1 MPADDPPDLD
11 AWLADSRAWIEGCLE
26 GQLADAHAWP
36 PTLAAAVRHA
46 LFGGGKRLRPALV
59 RLMCREH
66 GGSDEQAAAPAGA
79 VEMVHTYSLVHDD
92 LPCMDDDDLR
102 RGRPTVHRRFD
113 EATAVLTGDALLTR
127 AFGVLAQAEAEGAPM
142 VAALA
147 RAAGPAGLVGGQV
160 LDLALPGSEAQAEAV
175 RAVHEGKTA
184 ALLAAS
190 AELGALAAGADEG
203 RCAAV
208 RAFGSTL
215 GLCFQAIDDVL
226 DVTGDAATLG
236 KMPGTD
242 ARHDRGT
249 LVAALGLE
257 GARAEAAR
265 LGELATDQGGELG
278 FAPGGLPLEL
288 VSRVLERDR

>member
-1 MPADDPPDLD
+1 MQEPAHLD
-11 AWLADSRAWIEGCLE
+11 AWLADSRAWIEGRLE
-26 GQLADAHAWP
+26 EQLADAHEWP

-66 GGSDEQAAAPAGA
+66 GGDDGQAAASAGA
-79 VEMVHTYSLVHDD
+79 VEMIHTYSLVHDD

-102 RGRPTVHRRFD
+102 RGRPTVHRQFD
-113 EATAVLTGDALLTR
+113 EATAVLAGDALLTR
-127 AFGVLAQAEAEGAPM
+127 AFGVLAQAGADGARQ
-142 VAALA
+142 AASLA

-160 LDLALPGSEAQAEAV
+160 LDLALAGSEARAEAV

-184 ALLAAS
+184 ALIAVS
-190 AELGALAAGADEG
+190 AELGAMAAGAENE

-208 RAFGSTL
+208 RAFGVTL

-236 KMPGTD
+236 KTPGTD

-257 GARAEAAR
+257 GARGEAAR
-265 LGELATDQGGELG
+265 LGQLASDQGRELG
-278 FAPGGLPLEL
+278 FAPPSLPMQL
-288 VSRVLERDR
+288 VARVLERDR